1 MNNKV
6 SGIIRK
12 LQQEMGGA
20 ILIADILTRAGEDG
34 IAEAVVYESIDK
46 LEEDGIIS
54 KLDDEHR

>member
-1 MNNKV
+1 
-6 SGIIRK
+6 
-12 LQQEMGGA
+12 MGGA

-54 KLDDEHR
+54 KLDDETIEFL